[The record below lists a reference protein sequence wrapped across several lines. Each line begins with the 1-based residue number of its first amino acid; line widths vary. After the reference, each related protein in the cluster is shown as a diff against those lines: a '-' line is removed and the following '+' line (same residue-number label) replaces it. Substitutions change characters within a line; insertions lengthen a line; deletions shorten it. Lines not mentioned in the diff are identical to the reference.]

1 MSFKKLTLASLA
13 LVALAACGT
22 DELPRNEGS
31 GSTDTGTTTDTGS
44 GDVTE
49 DTGTAA
55 DTTTDTGSGSGDTG
69 ADSGDTSDTGAG
81 CPEIYSPVCGVD
93 GVTYDNDCFAGA
105 AGVAIDYVGACETAT
120 CVADTDC
127 AQFEQCEAGA
137 CSVCPPIDC
146 AACPDGSS
154 PRLLPHCGGCDCS
167 PLPPECASDADCPLG
182 DLCITDPATGVARC
196 SAPSSCGPS
205 PAGCSVTGC
214 GFGETCDTSVGC
226 SPSACS
232 CDAETGSW
240 LCTADCGGGTCVP
253 GTGECASNADCPE
266 FLVCDV
272 AGDFCRPMCAVDCFA
287 YDPVCGTDGVTYGC
301 GVADAECRG
310 IPVAYDGECI
320 AGGGGTDGD
329 PCATDSE
336 CNIGLICEVGS
347 CSMGICP
354 GLYAPV
360 CGSNG
365 VTYSN
370 SCEARA
376 AHASVAYD
384 GECVAGGTDGDP
396 CTTDSECNI
405 GLVCE
410 VGSCSTVLCPRIY
423 APVCGTNGVTYGNS
437 CEARSAHATVAY
449 DGECVPSTGECAS
462 NADCTGGLVCDVAG
476 DFCRPMCL
484 VDCFVP
490 DPVCGTDGVTYIC
503 GVSDAE
509 CRGIP
514 VAYDGECGSAPPG
527 LIGCYSDTDC
537 ARGTFC
543 SAATECLPDP
553 SCPSCSVCYGYCR

>member
-1 MSFKKLTLASLA
+1 MYLKNLTIASLA

-31 GSTDTGTTTDTGS
+31 GSTDTGTITDTGS
-44 GDVTE
+44 GDVSE
-49 DTGTAA
+49 DTGTA
-55 DTTTDTGSGSGDTG
+55 DTAADTGSGSGDTG
-69 ADSGDTSDTGAG
+69 ADSGDTTDTGAG

-105 AGVAIDYVGACETAT
+105 AGVAVDYVGACATAA

-127 AQFEQCEAGA
+127 AQFESCEAGV
-137 CSVCPPIDC
+137 CSICPDIDC

-154 PRLLPHCGGCDCS
+154 PRLRPHCGGCDCS
-167 PLPPECASDADCPLG
+167 PLPPECSSDADCPLG

-205 PAGCSVTGC
+205 PAGCRTTGCGFGETCDITAGCSPSACSCDAETGSWICTDDCGGGTCVPNSDCGPSPAGCSVTGC

-232 CDAETGSW
+232 CDEASGGW
-240 LCTADCGGGTCVP
+240 RCTDDCGGGTCVP
-253 GTGECASNADCPE
+253 STGECSSNADCTGG
-266 FLVCDV
+266 LVCDV
-272 AGDFCRPMCAVDCFA
+272 AGDFCRPMCLVDCFVA
-287 YDPVCGTDGVTYGC
+287 DPVCGTDGVTYIC
-301 GVADAECRG
+301 GVPDAECRG

-329 PCATDSE
+329 PC
-336 CNIGLICEVGS
+336 
-347 CSMGICP
+347 
-354 GLYAPV
+354 
-360 CGSNG
+360 
-365 VTYSN
+365 
-370 SCEARA
+370 
-376 AHASVAYD
+376 
-384 GECVAGGTDGDP
+384 
-396 CTTDSECNI
+396 TTDSECNI

-410 VGSCSTVLCPRIY
+410 AGSCSTVLCPRIY

-449 DGECVPSTGECAS
+449 DGECLAPGTEGDPCTVDNECALELVCES
-462 NADCTGGLVCDVAG
+462 NACSVN
-476 DFCRPMCL
+476 FCSFIYL
-484 VDCFVP
+484 
-490 DPVCGTDGVTYIC
+490 PVCGIDGITYSNAC
-503 GVSDAE
+503 NARSAHVA
-509 CRGIP
+509 
-514 VAYDGECGSAPPG
+514 VAYDGECGTAPPG

>member
-1 MSFKKLTLASLA
+1 MSFKNLTIASLA
-13 LVALAACGT
+13 LVALAACGS

-31 GSTDTGTTTDTGS
+31 GSTDTGATTDTGTGT
-44 GDVTE
+44 GDVSE
-49 DTGTAA
+49 DTGTADTAA
-55 DTTTDTGSGSGDTG
+55 DTGSGSGSGDTG
-69 ADSGDTSDTGAG
+69 AGSGDTSTG
-81 CPEIYSPVCGVD
+81 CPEIYAPVCGVD
-93 GVTYDNDCFAGA
+93 GVTYDNDCFAGQ

-127 AQFEQCEAGA
+127 AQFESCEAGA

-205 PAGCSVTGC
+205 PAGCSTTGC

-240 LCTADCGGGTCVP
+240 LCTDDCGGGTCVP
-253 GTGECASNADCPE
+253 GGGGGPCTVDTDCALELVCESNACR
-266 FLVCDV
+266 VN
-272 AGDFCRPMCAVDCFA
+272 FCSFIYM
-287 YDPVCGTDGVTYGC
+287 PVCGIDGVTYSNAC
-301 GVADAECRG
+301 NARSAHV
-310 IPVAYDGECI
+310 PVDYDGECI

-329 PCATDSE
+329 PCTSDSE

-360 CGSNG
+360 CGS
-365 VTYSN
+365 
-370 SCEARA
+370 
-376 AHASVAYD
+376 
-384 GECVAGGTDGDP
+384 
-396 CTTDSECNI
+396 
-405 GLVCE
+405 
-410 VGSCSTVLCPRIY
+410 
-423 APVCGTNGVTYGNS
+423 NGVTYGNS